1 MAYTL
6 STDTEK
12 RKLAAEVPD
21 LYRPL
26 LASPAFVIGQLGQS
40 LDGRIATP
48 SGDSKY
54 ISGDTAL
61 CHLHQ
66 LRALVDAVVVGVQ
79 TVIADDPQ
87 LTVRHVEGR
96 SPARVVIDPNGRMP
110 NNARLF
116 SDGGPPVLVVQTTDL
131 ARPPGVVGIKIPK
144 RGGEIPPGDIVSALA
159 DLGYQRLLIEGGAC
173 TLSKFLAAGMLARLH
188 ITVAP
193 FIIGS
198 GLAGISLP
206 AIRLLNEA
214 SRPQAKIYQL
224 GADVLFDLA
233 FT

>member
-1 MAYTL
+1 ML
-6 STDTEK
+6 DNM
-12 RKLAAEVPD
+12 PD

-26 LASPAFVIGQLGQS
+26 LASPAFVVGQLGQS

-48 SGDSKY
+48 TGDSKY
-54 ISGDTAL
+54 ISGHKAL

-87 LTVRHVEGR
+87 LTVRHVDGR

-110 NNARLF
+110 HNARLL
-116 SDGGPPVLVVQTTDL
+116 SDDGPPVLVVQATDRP
-131 ARPPGVVGIKIPK
+131 RPPGVIGVMLPK
-144 RGGEIPPGDIVSALA
+144 RGGEIPPCSIVAALA
-159 DLGYQRLLIEGGAC
+159 ELGYSRLLIEGGAY
-173 TLSKFLAAGMLARLH
+173 TLSQFLAAGMLARLH

-214 SRPQAKIYQL
+214 PRPHATIYQL
-224 GADVLFDLA
+224 GDDVLFDLA
-233 FT
+233 FQ

>member
-1 MAYTL
+1 MR
-6 STDTEK
+6 DDM
-12 RKLAAEVPD
+12 PD
-21 LYRPL
+21 VYRPL
-26 LASPAFVIGQLGQS
+26 RASPAFVIGQLGQS

-48 SGDSKY
+48 TGDSKY
-54 ISGDTAL
+54 ISGSKAL

-79 TVIADDPQ
+79 TVITDDPQ
-87 LTVRHVEGR
+87 LNVRHVEGR

-110 NNARLF
+110 WNARLLAD
-116 SDGGPPVLVVQTTDL
+116 DGTPVLVVQTRDRE
-131 ARPPGVVGIKIPK
+131 RPPGVIGVTLPSK
-144 RGGEIPPGDIVSALA
+144 RGEIPPRDIVFALA
-159 DLGYQRLLIEGGAC
+159 ELGYPRLLIEGGAC
-173 TLSKFLAAGMLARLH
+173 TLSKFLAAGMLTRLH

-214 SRPQAKIYQL
+214 PRPNAAIYQL
-224 GADVLFDLA
+224 GADVLFDLE

>member
-1 MAYTL
+1 ML
-6 STDTEK
+6 DNM
-12 RKLAAEVPD
+12 PD

-26 LASPAFVIGQLGQS
+26 LGSPAFVIGQLGQS

-48 SGDSKY
+48 TGDSKY
-54 ISGDTAL
+54 ISGDKAL

-79 TVIADDPQ
+79 TVINDDPQ
-87 LTVRHVEGR
+87 LTVRHVDGR
-96 SPARVVIDPNGRMP
+96 SPARVVVDPNGRMP
-110 NNARLF
+110 HNARLL
-116 SDGGPPVLVVQTTDL
+116 SDGGTPVLVVQTTDL
-131 ARPPGVVGIKIPK
+131 ARPPGVIGVTLPR
-144 RGGEIPPGDIVSALA
+144 RGGEIPPRDIVSALA
-159 DLGYQRLLIEGGAC
+159 DLGYPRLLIEGGAY
-173 TLSKFLAAGMLARLH
+173 TLSRFLAAGTLARLH

-214 SRPQAKIYQL
+214 ARPHATIYQL

>member
-1 MAYTL
+1 M
-6 STDTEK
+6 
-12 RKLAAEVPD
+12 PD
-21 LYRPL
+21 LYRPFL
-26 LASPAFVIGQLGQS
+26 TSSAFVVGQLGQS

-48 SGDSKY
+48 TGDAKY
-54 ISGDTAL
+54 ISGDKAL

-87 LTVRHVEGR
+87 LTVRRVDGR

-110 NNARLF
+110 HHARLL
-116 SDGGPPVLVVQTTDL
+116 SDDGPPVLVVQAADL
-131 ARPPGVVGIKIPK
+131 PRPPGVIGVTLPS
-144 RGGEIPPGDIVSALA
+144 RGGEIPPCDIVSALA
-159 DLGYQRLLIEGGAC
+159 ELGYRRLLIEGGAC
-173 TLSKFLAAGMLARLH
+173 TLSKFLAAGMLGRLH

-214 SRPQAKIYQL
+214 PRPQARIYHL
-224 GADVLFDLA
+224 GDDVLFDLA
-233 FT
+233 FS